1 MRTFVFNVATSKVS
15 PPPGPSDDISGAVW
29 RTVVTAWANLIQDDL
44 DRVAPVE
51 TTRNAAEASDA
62 AAVGR
67 HLQAARKAAASFGPR
82 AVLRWW
88 SGTHV
93 ERAWREIHA
102 AQQAMI
108 GLGDAESLRA
118 GLPELSYA
126 LSSALAPVDPRGVRD
141 PRVAQ
146 YQSTLTA
153 ASRHPETFRPQIRTI
168 KRVIDEAAD
177 EAYENLRVLRNA
189 VISLTGILG
198 AVLAVLA
205 VAEVISPGL
214 IPMGPNGG
222 GRADLIIVEVVGGLG
237 GALAVVLPLGA
248 RWGSVSS
255 YNPAVAAGALK
266 IVSGAAT
273 GLGGVLIIY
282 GGLSGVQVSPSRTA
296 LFAYA
301 LVFGLGQQ
309 AFTRLAD
316 RAVTNAIGD
325 AQSRNDPTKPSLG
338 SGGPDLPSMISDA
351 GVLAVDRATLRVLS
365 TEEALGRIVG
375 NIDPPPP
382 SPVAGTSS

>member
-1 MRTFVFNVATSKVS
+1 M
-15 PPPGPSDDISGAVW
+15 
-29 RTVVTAWANLIQDDL
+29 WADLIQDDL
-44 DRVAPVE
+44 DRAVHKR
-51 TTRNAAEASDA
+51 TTRDAAEEGDVE
-62 AAVGR
+62 AVGH
-67 HLQAARKAAASFGPR
+67 HLRAARKAANSYGPLR
-82 AVLRWW
+82 LLRWW
-88 SGTHV
+88 TGAHV

-108 GLGDAESLRA
+108 GLADPESLRA
-118 GLPELSYA
+118 ALPELSYA
-126 LSSALAPVDPRGVRD
+126 LSSALAPTDPRGVRD
-141 PRVAQ
+141 PRVAH

-153 ASRHPETFRPQIRTI
+153 ASRHPGRFRPQIRTI

-189 VISLTGILG
+189 VITLTGILG
-198 AVLAVLA
+198 AVLAVLGFVEA
-205 VAEVISPGL
+205 IRPGL
-214 IPMGPNGG
+214 VPVGPTGG
-222 GRADLIIVEVVGGLG
+222 GRADLLLVEMIGGLG
-237 GALAVVLPLGA
+237 GALAVLLPLGA
-248 RWGSVSS
+248 RSGSVSS

-282 GGLSGVQVSPSRTA
+282 GGLSGVQASSSRTA

-301 LVFGLGQQ
+301 LVFGVGQQ

-338 SGGPDLPSMISDA
+338 SGGGIDLPAMIPDT

-365 TEEALGRIVG
+365 TEEALGRLAGDIEA
-375 NIDPPPP
+375 DSSPEAAP
-382 SPVAGTSS
+382 SSPREPS